1 MADPIE
7 TPELIRTHRDDLS
20 PAERRVADVV
30 IADPQF
36 VAFGTVAELAERA
49 GTSGASVVRLAA
61 RLGLDGFGELQERVR
76 ADLTRHLHR
85 AAERIHR
92 PDHTDLL
99 THTADAVAESLAGTL
114 GAIRRDDFDGAVDQL
129 ADEQRTVFVLASDA
143 SRGIGQQFATELA
156 MVRRGV
162 VHLDGSPVAVH
173 RALADLERDDV
184 VVALDLP
191 RYDRWVL
198 DAAERARDR
207 GGILVS
213 LTDSQLSPL
222 AAGAAFVFVVGADA
236 AGPFDSHVA
245 SLAVFEALV
254 AGVANRRRTPAAAHL
269 ARIESAWSDAGVLSD
284 E

>member
-1 MADPIE
+1 VAVPID
-7 TPELIRTHRDDLS
+7 TPELIRAHRDELS

-36 VAFGTVAELAERA
+36 VAFGTVAELAQRA

-76 ADLTRHLHR
+76 ADLTHHLHQ
-85 AAERIHR
+85 ASERIRR

-99 THTADAVAESLAGTL
+99 AHTAGAVAESLSGTL
-114 GAIRRDDFDGAVDQL
+114 GAIRREDFDGAVDLL
-129 ADEQRTVFVLASDA
+129 ADEKRKVFVLASDA
-143 SRGIGQQFATELA
+143 SRGVGQQFATELA

-173 RALADLERDDV
+173 RALADLERGDV

-198 DAAERARDR
+198 DAAAAA
-207 GGILVS
+207 GSAGAHLVS

-222 AAGAAFVFVVGADA
+222 ATGAAFVFVVGAGA

-245 SLAVFEALV
+245 SLAVFESLV
-254 AGVANRRRTPAAAHL
+254 AGVAHRRRKPAAAHL
-269 ARIESAWSDAGVLSD
+269 ARIESAWSEADVLTD
-284 E
+284 D

>member
-1 MADPIE
+1 VADPID
-7 TPELIRTHRDDLS
+7 TPELIRAHRDELS

-30 IADPQF
+30 VADPQF

-49 GTSGASVVRLAA
+49 GTSGASVVRLAT
-61 RLGLDGFGELQERVR
+61 RLGLDGFGVLQERVR
-76 ADLTRHLHR
+76 TDLTHHLHQ
-85 AAERIHR
+85 ASERIQR
-92 PDHTDLL
+92 PDRTDLL
-99 THTADAVAESLAGTL
+99 AHTAGAVAESLSGTL
-114 GAIRRDDFDGAVDQL
+114 GAIRRADFDGAVDLL

-173 RALADLERDDV
+173 RALADLERGDV
-184 VVALDLP
+184 LVVLDLP

-198 DAAERARDR
+198 DAAAAARTAGSR
-207 GGILVS
+207 VVS

-222 AAGAAFVFVVGADA
+222 ATGAEFVFVVRAGA

-245 SLAVFEALV
+245 SLAVFESLV
-254 AGVANRRRTPAAAHL
+254 AGVAHRRRKPAAAHL
-269 ARIESAWSDAGVLSD
+269 ARIESAWTDADVLAD